1 MKPRARDCFLGVM
14 NWLCLVLLLKIK
26 PGTSTLLTISQTP
39 TVCATVGS
47 TAKLDCS
54 FSYNEVSKTK
64 RGHYNWLKAPE
75 DLVDNAIEKYHGRI
89 MKSNT
94 NGTLFFTNKRADIEL
109 LNVTQEDSGLY
120 YCNVTIVDIGSGKG
134 GGTQLN
140 VQDKCPSQVPYSMTY
155 LAIIARTAATFLL
168 LLGIIKLLKC
178 CCKKKKSTGGNKGR
192 SQKQL
197 EMHTVSQIKN
207 ETLSDPYALLGFGQD
222 TYGIQP
228 FQLNPEAFVY
238 PEIGE

>member
-1 MKPRARDCFLGVM
+1 M

-26 PGTSTLLTISQTP
+26 PGISALVTVSQTP

-54 FSYNEVSKTK
+54 FSYNEVRKTT
-64 RGHYNWLKAPE
+64 RGHYKWLKAPE
-75 DLVDNAIEKYHGRI
+75 HHVDNASEKYHDRI
-89 MKSNT
+89 RQSNE

-109 LNVTQEDSGLY
+109 LSVTQEDSGLY
-120 YCNVTIVDIGSGKG
+120 YCHVIIDGIGSGKG
-134 GGTQLN
+134 GGTQLH
-140 VQDKCPSQVPYSMTY
+140 VQDKCPSQVPYFMTY
-155 LAIIARTAATFLL
+155 FAIIARTAAMFLL
-168 LLGIIKLLKC
+168 LLGIIKLLKS

-207 ETLSDPYALLGFGQD
+207 ETLSDPYALLRFGQD

>member
-1 MKPRARDCFLGVM
+1 M

-26 PGTSTLLTISQTP
+26 PGISALVTVSQTP

-54 FSYNEVSKTK
+54 FSYNEVRKTT
-64 RGHYNWLKAPE
+64 RGHYKWLKAPE
-75 DLVDNAIEKYHGRI
+75 HHVDNASEKYHDRI
-89 MKSNT
+89 RQSNE

-109 LNVTQEDSGLY
+109 LSVTQEDSGLY
-120 YCNVTIVDIGSGKG
+120 YCHVIIDGIGSGKG
-134 GGTQLN
+134 GGTQLH
-140 VQDKCPSQVPYSMTY
+140 VQ
-155 LAIIARTAATFLL
+155 
-168 LLGIIKLLKC
+168 
-178 CCKKKKSTGGNKGR
+178 GGNKGR

-207 ETLSDPYALLGFGQD
+207 IARSGPLRVGSLNLQNFLMSTVGVLTCPLIRRHSYGGGAVGRGAAAEETLSDPYALLRFGQD

>member
-140 VQDKCPSQVPYSMTY
+140 VQ
-155 LAIIARTAATFLL
+155 
-168 LLGIIKLLKC
+168 
-178 CCKKKKSTGGNKGR
+178 GGNKGR